1 MKLNALYH
9 SHIVMA
15 NHPDLESFLR
25 KRFEW
30 EFQQGKVDFQQVRS
44 MVSSPRL
51 MSYSVQCFSHP
62 GLAVAGE
69 SYLSLH
75 TMIAEGSRKTYAIS
89 MQDWLEITDVVE
101 SVEWCEPFD
110 KALMNV
116 QVWPFVP
123 STLGPFA
130 MAVAVGLSFTPMEL
144 IAESRISSAIDEMIA
159 EWGYY
164 ADEL

>member
-1 MKLNALYH
+1 
-9 SHIVMA
+9 MA

>member
-15 NHPDLESFLR
+15 NRPDLESFLR
-25 KRFEW
+25 KRFDW
-30 EFQQGKVDFQQVRS
+30 EFQRGKVDFQRVRS
-44 MVSSPRL
+44 VVSSPRL
-51 MSYSVQCFSHP
+51 MSYSVRCFSHP
-62 GLAVAGE
+62 GLAIAGE

-75 TMIAEGSRKTYAIS
+75 TMIAGGSRKTYAIS
-89 MQDWLEITDVVE
+89 MQDWLEISDVVE

-110 KALMNV
+110 KGVMNV
-116 QVWPFVP
+116 QIWPFTA
-123 STLGPFA
+123 SELGPFA

-144 IAESRISSAIDEMIA
+144 TAESRISSAIDQMLA
-159 EWGYY
+159 EWGYF

>member
-30 EFQQGKVDFQQVRS
+30 EFQQGKVDFQRVRS

-116 QVWPFVP
+116 QVWPFAP
-123 STLGPFA
+123 SKLGPFA

>member
-144 IAESRISSAIDEMIA
+144 IAESRISSAIDEMIE